1 MNAAQREYLR
11 ILSDEA
17 GEPFDPTLD
26 EPAAERRIA
35 ELRARTGRG
44 VHERDPDKPIASDS
58 EREHWLEPTDDPK
71 PPQQTAIPPD
81 AQHNGRPPHMN
92 PSRPG

>member
-1 MNAAQREYLR
+1 MNQAQREYLK

-17 GEPFDPTLD
+17 GEEFDPNLN
-26 EPAAERRIA
+26 EQAAERKIA

-44 VHERDPDKPIASDS
+44 VHERDADKPLDSGS
-58 EREHWLEPTDDPK
+58 ERERWPEPVDDPK
-71 PPQQTAIPPD
+71 PPRQTEIPPD
-81 AQHNGRPPHMN
+81 AQHNGRPSHMN